1 MPEFRCRAVGLQLV
15 KLLARDLPADGYRA
29 ITRIRGSMAGL
40 ALAPLSLAAA
50 SGAEAPWVG
59 VGLVLGHVRVPGVA
73 DADQPTREAVGK
85 NSDHFFKE
93 TTKTFLESQSMALV
107 EKDEMDCVKI
117 PRISVS
123 TPTGNFKCKLSSRT
137 FWDGP
142 SPKGRG
148 PRSITRQVRAA

>member
-1 MPEFRCRAVGLQLV
+1 MFASRVLRTLISQREKP
-15 KLLARDLPADGYRA
+15 LA
-29 ITRIRGSMAGL
+29 
-40 ALAPLSLAAA
+40 
-50 SGAEAPWVG
+50 
-59 VGLVLGHVRVPGVA
+59 
-73 DADQPTREAVGK
+73 K
-85 NSDHFFKE
+85 NSDHFAKA
-93 TTKTFLESQSMALV
+93 TKTFLESQSMALV
-107 EKDEMDCVKI
+107 ETDEMDCVKI